1 MASSERYDILTLEQ
15 FEVSAKRIGVLGVLG
30 EGLMALH
37 GVSHAW
43 RRPKGHIVGRA
54 YERLSL
60 PMYLGMALVGPVGLG
75 AFIRLWRPIPF
86 RLSRPLRGVMLVL
99 GSVLYGVGFGSV
111 VWGRVAL
118 GEMYNVS
125 TEVGAELYA
134 DHRLLTSGPFALV
147 RHPMYLGVAV
157 QFLGGVLLYRTW
169 SVVLLLAAEIVTDV
183 GRARREEQALAAE
196 FGREW
201 QAYALRVPP
210 GLPFVA
216 AHTEPSS

>member
-1 MASSERYDILTLEQ
+1 MASSERYDMLTLEQ
-15 FEVSAKRIGVLGVLG
+15 FEVWAKRIGVLGVLG

-60 PMYLGMALVGPVGLG
+60 PMYLGMALVDLVGLG
-75 AFIRLWRPIPF
+75 ALILLWRPIPL
-86 RLSRPLRGVMLVL
+86 RLPRPLRAVVLVL
-99 GSVLYGVGFGSV
+99 GSVLYIVGFGSV
-111 VWGRVAL
+111 FWGRVAL

-134 DHRLLTSGPFALV
+134 HHRLVTSGPFALV
-147 RHPMYLGVAV
+147 RHPMYLGAAV

-169 SVVLLLAAEIVTDV
+169 SVALLLAAEVITNL
-183 GRARREEQALAAE
+183 GRARREEQALAAK
-196 FGREW
+196 FGQEW
-201 QAYALRVPP
+201 QAYVRRVSP

-216 AHTEPSS
+216 DHTEPSS

>member
-1 MASSERYDILTLEQ
+1 MASSQPYDMLSLEQ
-15 FEVSAKRIGVLGVLG
+15 FEVWARRIGVLGALA
-30 EGLMALH
+30 EGLMVLR

-43 RRPKGHIVGRA
+43 RRPKGRIVGRA
-54 YERLSL
+54 YESLSL
-60 PMYLGMALVGPVGLG
+60 PTYLGMALEGLIGLG
-75 AFIRLWRPIPF
+75 ALILLRRPIPL
-86 RLSRPLRGVMLVL
+86 RLPRPLRAVALVL

-111 VWGRVAL
+111 VWGRVAT

-134 DHRLLTSGPFALV
+134 HHRLVTSGPFALV

-169 SVVLLLAAEIVTDV
+169 SVVLLLAAEIVTNV

-196 FGREW
+196 FGPEW
-201 QAYALRVPP
+201 QAYARRVPP